1 MDYSLSKKS
10 LSVSETVFEGCLEQ
24 PIDLDFS
31 LPDYCPD
38 IQRILKCQVYP
49 KIFTRNVSGD
59 RLDVD
64 GAAVVRILYIDAV
77 KKSVRCSEHTAP
89 FTCSFNLKATPQNAV
104 VLASAKPEYLNCR
117 ALSPRRL
124 DIHGAFSVC
133 AKVVSKSERENVCG
147 IDGDDIQMMKES
159 HPVSTITGCGQ
170 QLFTVSE
177 DIELGSGKPPI
188 ESILRTDARAY
199 LTECKAITN
208 KMMIKADLN
217 LKVLYLADLDTGAV
231 EVLDYTV
238 PVSQIIDVD
247 GIDENAVCDTM
258 LEVMTYDVRVRNDLS
273 ENDTVLSLE
282 SKLCATVTSYGEDE
296 AQVVTDAYSTVYDLD
311 LTYGQVQMP
320 KLVTIINDTC
330 VNKST
335 VEANSAGITKM
346 LDLWNEQCT
355 VKALEENGRM
365 VLTGKLNIC
374 ILALDNE
381 DSPFY
386 TERSVDFTYPMNLDC
401 DIKNLIAIPQ
411 AQVVSV
417 SYRLSDSNHLDLR
430 TEIKL
435 SVPVFEHKSVRGVTA
450 ASANEEHLRQ
460 KDDSVALILYYA
472 GDGEKVWDIARDYCI
487 CCDAVKAENDMAED
501 TVAQGRMLLIPN
513 I

>member
-38 IQRILKCQVYP
+38 IQRILKCQAYP
-49 KIFTRNVSGD
+49 KIFTKNVSGD

-64 GAAVVRILYIDAV
+64 GAAVVRILYVDAV
-77 KKSVRCSEHTAP
+77 KKSVRCSEHVMP
-89 FTCSFNLKATPQNAV
+89 FTSSFNLKTTPQNAV
-104 VLASAKPEYLNCR
+104 VLANAKPEYLNCR

-124 DIHGAFSVC
+124 DIHGAFTVC
-133 AKVVSKSERENVCG
+133 AKVVSKAERENVCS
-147 IDGDDIQMMKES
+147 IDGDDVQMMKAS
-159 HPVSTITGCGQ
+159 FPVTTVTGGGQ
-170 QLFTVSE
+170 QLFTISE

-188 ESILRTDARAY
+188 ESILRTDAKAY
-199 LTECKAITN
+199 LTECKAISN
-208 KMMIKADLN
+208 KMMIKGDLN

-238 PVSQIIDVD
+238 PINQIIDAD
-247 GIDENAVCDTM
+247 GIDENASCDTVI
-258 LEVMTYDVRVRNDLS
+258 EVMTYDVRVRNDLS
-273 ENDTVLSLE
+273 ENDTILSLE

-296 AQVVTDAYSTVYDLD
+296 AQLVTDAYSTVYDLD
-311 LTYGQVQMP
+311 LTFGQIQLP
-320 KLVTIINDTC
+320 KLMTIINDTY

-335 VEANSAGITKM
+335 VESSSSGITKM

-365 VLTGKLNIC
+365 VLTGKFNVC
-374 ILALDNE
+374 ILALDSE
-381 DSPFY
+381 DAPFY
-386 TERSVDFTYPMNLDC
+386 TERAVDFTYPLNLDGE
-401 DIKNLIAIPQ
+401 IKNLIAAPR
-411 AQVVSV
+411 AQVVSI
-417 SYRLSDSNHLDLR
+417 SYRLGDGNQLDLR
-430 TEIKL
+430 TEIQL
-435 SVPVFEHKSVRGVTA
+435 SVPVFEHKSTRAVTA

-460 KDDSVALILYYA
+460 KDDSVALTLYYA
-472 GDGEKVWDIARDYCI
+472 GDGEKIWDIARDYCI
-487 CCDAVKAENDMAED
+487 CCDAVKAENDLAED